1 MNQDQIFSYSYSAK
15 ENSEVLEI
23 RKKYL
28 PQSESKIDEL
38 KRLDALV
45 QGSGV
50 VDALCAGFIGFM
62 LLDLGVCLAVQV
74 IGFGGWLIALGIL
87 LAIVGIIGMA
97 VAYPVY
103 RKIFIKTKAKNTP
116 RILELAVEL
125 SGDKKV
131 SL

>member
-1 MNQDQIFSYSYSAK
+1 MQDKIFSYSYSAK
-15 ENSEVLEI
+15 ENTEVLEI

-28 PQSESKIDEL
+28 PQNESKIDEL

-50 VDALCAGFIGFM
+50 VEALCAGFIGFM
-62 LLDLGVCLAVQV
+62 LLGLGVCLTVQI

-97 VAYPVY
+97 VAYPMY
-103 RKIFIKTKAKNTP
+103 RRIFGRTKAKYTP
-116 RILELAVEL
+116 RILELAAEL
-125 SGDKKV
+125 SGEKKDT
-131 SL
+131 L

>member
-1 MNQDQIFSYSYSAK
+1 MQDKIFSYCYSAK
-15 ENSEVLEI
+15 ENTEVLEI

-28 PQSESKIDEL
+28 PQNESKIDEL

-50 VDALCAGFIGFM
+50 VEALCAGFIGFM
-62 LLDLGVCLAVQV
+62 LLGLGVCLTVQI

-97 VAYPVY
+97 VASPMY
-103 RKIFIKTKAKNTP
+103 RRIFSKTKAKYTP
-116 RILELAVEL
+116 RILELAAEL
-125 SGDKKV
+125 SGEKKAT
-131 SL
+131 L

>member
-1 MNQDQIFSYSYSAK
+1 MQDKIFSYCYSAK
-15 ENSEVLEI
+15 ENTEVLEI

-28 PQSESKIDEL
+28 PQNESKIDEL

-50 VDALCAGFIGFM
+50 VEALCAGFIGFM
-62 LLDLGVCLAVQV
+62 LLGLGVCLTVQI

-97 VAYPVY
+97 VAYPMY
-103 RKIFIKTKAKNTP
+103 RRIFGRTKAKYTP
-116 RILELAVEL
+116 RILELAAEL
-125 SGDKKV
+125 SGEKKDT
-131 SL
+131 L

>member
-1 MNQDQIFSYSYSAK
+1 MQDKIFSYCYSAK
-15 ENSEVLEI
+15 ENTEVLEI

-28 PQSESKIDEL
+28 PQNESKIDEL

-50 VDALCAGFIGFM
+50 VEALCAGFIGFM
-62 LLDLGVCLAVQV
+62 LLGLGVCLTVQI

-97 VAYPVY
+97 VAYPMY
-103 RKIFIKTKAKNTP
+103 RRIFGRTKAKYTP
-116 RILELAVEL
+116 RILELAAEL
-125 SGDKKV
+125 SGEKKAT
-131 SL
+131 L